1 MSHANRR
8 LPIIPIG
15 LALVALTVAACGP
28 ATSSVT
34 PSSAPSPT
42 GAPNA
47 APSPAPTAAPSPAPT
62 PSPAASASAAPSS
75 AGACQALPQTGQLLS
90 DRLTDLKV
98 TPGAAA
104 DRLTFVFGSRSLP
117 GPAGPPQGSLDVARP
132 PYTQA
137 GSGAAIAM
145 TGNHVLQLRFT
156 GMSLQNDAGEET
168 YTGPAE
174 IKPDL
179 PALRHVVL
187 FDASEGV
194 IGWYLG
200 YDGTG
205 CVTLGRDGDSI
216 TITFDHS

>member
-1 MSHANRR
+1 MTHANRR

-15 LALVALTVAACGP
+15 IVLVALTFAACGP
-28 ATSSVT
+28 VTSSATPSSAT

-42 GAPNA
+42 
-47 APSPAPTAAPSPAPT
+47 PAPTTAPSPAPT

-75 AGACQALPQTGQLLS
+75 AGTCQVLPQTGQLAS
-90 DRLTDLKV
+90 DRFTDLKV

-104 DRLTFVFGSRSLP
+104 DRLTFVFGSPSLP
-117 GPAGPPQGSLDVARP
+117 GPAGPPQGSLDVAKP

-137 GSGAAIAM
+137 GSGATIAM
-145 TGNHVLQLRFT
+145 IGDHVLQLRFT

-179 PALRHVVL
+179 PALRHAVL